1 MISERIKITRE
12 KSEISQEKISKVL
25 KVNRSTYAG
34 WKNNIDPIPLKKL
47 NDVCNFFNVTFD
59 YICGLN
65 NDDNSANFINKEITP
80 ERISSKLNSIRKQNN
95 ESQKTISNIIGLDQS
110 NYSKIERGKYLI
122 RLYPLIEFAKH
133 YNCSIDYLCDKY
145 K

>member
-1 MISERIKITRE
+1 MISERIKMIRE
-12 KSEISQEKISKVL
+12 KSEISQEKISKAL

-34 WKNNIDPIPLKKL
+34 WENNIDPIPLAKL
-47 NDVCNFFNVTFD
+47 NDFCNFFNVTFD
-59 YICGLN
+59 YICGLS
-65 NDDNSANFINKEITP
+65 NDSKSANFTNSAITP
-80 ERISSKLNSIRKQNN
+80 ERISLKLKSIRKQNK